1 MTIVRRSIRI
11 NHANKKNIRCSPR
24 RSSSRSKNSLF
35 GSKYCSYQTLKN
47 KSTNSRKILSSK
59 RSDERKQKEIQKE
72 DSITIKKEV
81 DSNYDIIL
89 KVLRSGPIIKE
100 EYDQVKKS
108 MTQCKKPTCY
118 SNQVEMMMVDK
129 TPVKKSSSSR
139 QAESFTTPAST
150 MLRKSPR
157 LNKPSIRRSDRLKK
171 YSSEKRQVPRVGRI
185 F

>member
-11 NHANKKNIRCSPR
+11 NHENKKNIRCSPR
-24 RSSSRSKNSLF
+24 RSSRSKNSLF
-35 GSKYCSYQTLKN
+35 GSKYCSYQPLKN
-47 KSTNSRKILSSK
+47 KSTNSRKKILSSK
-59 RSDERKQKEIQKE
+59 RSDERKQKEIQKK

-81 DSNYDIIL
+81 DANYDIIL

-108 MTQCKKPTCY
+108 MTQCKPTCC
-118 SNQVEMMMVDK
+118 SNQVEMMVVDK
-129 TPVKKSSSSR
+129 TPEKKLTTSR
-139 QAESFTTPAST
+139 QAESFTTAAST
-150 MLRKSPR
+150 MLRRSPR
-157 LNKPSIRRSDRLKK
+157 LNKPLIRRSDRLKK